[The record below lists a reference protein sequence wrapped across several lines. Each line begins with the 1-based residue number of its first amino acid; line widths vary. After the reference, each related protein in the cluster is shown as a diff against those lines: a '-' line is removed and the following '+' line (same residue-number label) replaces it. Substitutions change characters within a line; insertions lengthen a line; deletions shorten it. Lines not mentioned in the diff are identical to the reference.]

1 MSPRDETSVQVTV
14 QTSRPPKIVTGCG
27 SGVALPTVVRVKGET
42 MIFVIVVDRKWFTKI
57 LRKTKKTLQAVST
70 ALKSLSE

>member
-27 SGVALPTVVRVKGET
+27 PGVALPTVVRVKGET

-57 LRKTKKTLQAVST
+57 LRKTKKTLQAVAT

>member
-1 MSPRDETSVQVTV
+1 M
-14 QTSRPPKIVTGCG
+14 
-27 SGVALPTVVRVKGET
+27 PTVVRVKGET

-57 LRKTKKTLQAVST
+57 LRKTKKTLQAVAT

>member
-1 MSPRDETSVQVTV
+1 MWVGGR
-14 QTSRPPKIVTGCG
+14 
-27 SGVALPTVVRVKGET
+27 LPTVVRVKGET

-57 LRKTKKTLQAVST
+57 LRKTKKTLQAVAT